1 MEVGPDAKVHGGL
14 KVSELVRNGAISA
27 VVLKEHQ
34 QALVD
39 ELLQLYRSLLN
50 TNYNLEYQADL
61 GAADYYSPEGNS
73 YLPLPTLSF
82 KQAWSAIT
90 SDIPHPKQENVLKT
104 TLQHYQSAASLPKN
118 LIKLPV
124 IPLLKDTKG
133 QSGLIAQEM
142 ATRKALKQSF
152 ISGKKPIL
160 PAAETITMASPICA
174 AIFADVLT
182 CFHMEKEILPAE
194 KVARFLAHLEVLLP
208 ADQHSKLKTL
218 LQPGSFGLLMNQ
230 LPQKVVVNP
239 SERNPDLVQTQLK
252 SDSHGRL
259 QYKSLPHSQW
269 IQNIRSTTSVFTQS
283 EKLAV
288 YVIICQNHGR
298 CPFDDATVG
307 TLLSIPGGLL
317 FENLKSYFSAADM
330 TPEEV
335 QALLL
340 SNCDFKTPQDLIQSP
355 TFSRLFSSIATLADG
370 GELDPTDLSEV
381 LEDIESAIPAQAV
394 SPQIMLAEFIFK
406 HFLPTF
412 KRNYN
417 NWWPMFH
424 ASDVIG
430 PQHSKALQVIQYV
443 ITHLDR
449 NMLNSETKSNIVG
462 PAIKEYVKRSRE
474 TQSISTEESQR
485 LRDINPVTANL
496 IINVLEKCNRN
507 ILTPAGRTHFTNM
520 RMDANKFPVVEA
532 LLQEMIASAFL
543 QFREDLIPI
552 DFLGRSPA
560 LEPSSNP
567 TITGVVDFLVRHGIA
582 LPKHLS
588 DPDLHKASVAA
599 YTTIVFS
606 DNGSKTYTALASAYS
621 QTAKKMVNSCMSN
634 LRLKLKLGLGDLK
647 IVLAMLAK
655 LPADSNYRALE
666 EIADSSNSSRSTFRY
681 LLQPLVRILVS
692 PASSS
697 HIATQDNSLYW
708 EESREHRFFN
718 LGIDAAMQE
727 TSKRVSTE
735 MTVTLAGSCKRYP
748 LSMIEALAQRINGL
762 WSPYR
767 MTLSSSTIIRRPIGK
782 KIHGLW
788 TQGGVSL
795 LSVFALKLL
804 TKEPCAS
811 IPPALRQK
819 LCDTGIIARNGSICE
834 EVYRTVSVCFPDNDG
849 MLSIMMLKIKAAYP
863 EFIIPRKYRDILTTH
878 QLLDE
883 SGHLVQ
889 HCHETLNTIIKIDT
903 LNCNIS
909 IHPLP
914 RQDQYLNVLL
924 TPQIKHTSGYEEH
937 KGAAA
942 FRNINSG
949 FVSALCAPHVLALR
963 AWLSRACD
971 AIAEPVCKIDNETVQ
986 AFWNSATSAGNLLT
1000 ETDAYRGAEEHLQ
1013 AFQGRGSRLGNPVSQ
1028 VQSFLHTREGD
1039 DLAAQHQEHTAPP
1052 VDTPPLFGISAPT
1065 VATPAAVKDGQ
1076 FASPEKLI
1084 GYLDP
1089 EIARPTPPCPPPVE
1103 PPGAASIIRKLFG

>member
-1 MEVGPDAKVHGGL
+1 MQVGPDGKAHGGL
-14 KVSELVRNGAISA
+14 KVSELVLNGAISA

-50 TNYNLEYQADL
+50 NDYNLEYQPDL
-61 GAADYYSPEGNS
+61 GAADYYSPRGNS

-82 KQAWSAIT
+82 KQAWNTIT
-90 SDIPHPKQENVLKT
+90 SDVPPLKQENVLKT
-104 TLQHYQSAASLPKN
+104 TLQYYQSAASLPKN
-118 LIKLPV
+118 LSKLPV
-124 IPLLKDTKG
+124 IPYLESTRG
-133 QSGLIAQEM
+133 QADPIAHEM

-152 ISGKKPIL
+152 ISGNKPIL
-160 PAAETITMASPICA
+160 PAAETITMVSPICA

-182 CFHMEKEILPAE
+182 CFHMEKETLPTE
-194 KVARFLAHLEVLLP
+194 KVARFLTHLEALLP
-208 ADQHSKLKTL
+208 TDQYSKLKTL
-218 LQPGSFGLLMNQ
+218 LQTGSFGLLMNK
-230 LPQKVVVNP
+230 LPQKVMVNP
-239 SERNPDLVQTQLK
+239 SERNPSLIQTQLQ
-252 SDSHGRL
+252 SDSYGRL
-259 QYKSLPHSQW
+259 QYKSLPFSQW
-269 IQNIRSTTSVFTQS
+269 VQNIRSTTRALTQS

-288 YVIICQNHGR
+288 YVIICQSHGG
-298 CPFDDATVG
+298 CPFDDTTVG

-317 FENLKSYFSAADM
+317 FESLEHYFSAADI
-330 TPEEV
+330 TPEEI
-335 QALLL
+335 QALLI
-340 SNCDFKTPQDLIQSP
+340 SNCDFKTPQDLMQSP
-355 TFSRLFSSIATLADG
+355 TFSRLFSSVTTLAEG

-394 SPQIMLAEFIFK
+394 SPQAALAEFIFK

-449 NMLNSETKSNIVG
+449 NMLNSETKSSIVG
-462 PAIKEYVKRSRE
+462 PAFKEYVKRSRA
-474 TQSISTEESQR
+474 TQSISTEESQK
-485 LRDINPVTANL
+485 LWDINPVTANL

-552 DFLGRSPA
+552 DFLGRSPV

-567 TITGVVDFLVRHGIA
+567 TIAGVVGFLVRHGIA
-582 LPKHLS
+582 LPKRLS
-588 DPDLHKASVAA
+588 DHDLHRASVAA
-599 YTTIVFS
+599 YTTIIFS

-621 QTAKKMVNSCMSN
+621 KTAKNMVDSCLSN
-634 LRLKLKLGLGDLK
+634 LKMKLRLGLGDMK
-647 IVLAMLAK
+647 IILAMLAK

-666 EIADSSNSSRSTFRY
+666 EIADLSNSSRSTFRY

-692 PASSS
+692 PAASS
-697 HIATQDNSLYW
+697 HIATQDNSRYW
-708 EESREHRFFN
+708 EESREHRFFD

-727 TSKRVSTE
+727 TSKMISTE
-735 MTVTLAGSCKRYP
+735 MTVTLTGSSTRYP
-748 LSMIEALAQRINGL
+748 LLMIEPLAQRINDL
-762 WSPYR
+762 WRPYR
-767 MTLSSSTIIRRPIGK
+767 MTLSSSTVRRDSIGK

-788 TQGGVSL
+788 TQGRASL
-795 LSVFALKLL
+795 ISVFALKLL
-804 TKEPCAS
+804 TKEPCIS
-811 IPPALRQK
+811 IPHALRQT
-819 LCDTGIIARNGSICE
+819 LCDTGLIARNGRISE
-834 EVYRTVSVCFPDNDG
+834 KVSSTVSESLPDNDA
-849 MLSIMMLKIKAAYP
+849 MLSIMALKIKAAYP

-878 QLLDE
+878 KLIDE
-883 SGHLVQ
+883 DGQLVQ
-889 HCHETLNTIIKIDT
+889 YCHETLNTIIKIDT

-924 TPQIKHTSGYEEH
+924 TPKIKHTSGYEEH
-937 KGAAA
+937 QEGAA
-942 FRNINSG
+942 FRNTNSG

-971 AIAEPVCKIDNETVQ
+971 SISEPVCKIDNETVQ
-986 AFWNSATSAGNLLT
+986 AFWNSATSMGNLLT
-1000 ETDAYRGAEEHLQ
+1000 ETDAYRGAEEHLR
-1013 AFQGRGSRLGNPVSQ
+1013 AFPGRGTRQGDPVSQ
-1028 VQSFLHTREGD
+1028 VQSFLQTRTAD
-1039 DLAAQHQEHTAPP
+1039 DLAAQYQEPAATA
-1052 VDTPPLFGISAPT
+1052 VDTPPFFGISPAVVT
-1065 VATPAAVKDGQ
+1065 TPAAVKDGQ

-1089 EIARPTPPCPPPVE
+1089 EIVRPTPPCTPPVE
-1103 PPGAASIIRKLFG
+1103 HLGAESIIRKLFG